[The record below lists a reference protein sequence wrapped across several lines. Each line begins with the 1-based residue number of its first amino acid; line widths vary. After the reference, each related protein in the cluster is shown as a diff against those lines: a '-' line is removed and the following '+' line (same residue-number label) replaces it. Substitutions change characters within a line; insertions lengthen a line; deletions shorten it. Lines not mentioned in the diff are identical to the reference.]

1 MDFVRNVHDSVE
13 RRIYH
18 IEEAIIANKSIQKGT
33 KGFFGFLLN
42 WNFIGIVKDC
52 VFRKRAK
59 TEFTREK
66 LPNRS

>member
-33 KGFFGFLLN
+33 KGFFGFL
-42 WNFIGIVKDC
+42 
-52 VFRKRAK
+52 
-59 TEFTREK
+59 
-66 LPNRS
+66 